1 LTITTVDTLARF
13 ELTVTRV
20 ADDASCD
27 EEEPTPTTLG
37 VCDDLCG
44 PSRYYYPQ

>member
-20 ADDASCD
+20 TGDASCD
-27 EEEPTPTTLG
+27 EEEPTPTTLAG
-37 VCDDLCG
+37 CDELCG
-44 PSRYYYPQ
+44 PSRFYYPE